1 MGKIHWKY
9 TRGDTI
15 ARLSVKR
22 IDEALR
28 ASRGNITYAA
38 KALGCSRSTVYSWVK
53 KSPVLQRTLHD
64 EREGAI
70 DIAESALQRAVLN
83 GEAWAVSLTLKTIG
97 RHRGYVERVETSD
110 DSSLEDLITVI
121 KQMREDMQSGD

>member
-1 MGKIHWKY
+1 M
-9 TRGDTI
+9 
-15 ARLSVKR
+15 KR

-28 ASRGNITYAA
+28 TSRGNITYAA

-53 KSPVLQRTLHD
+53 KSPVLQQTLHD

-97 RHRGYVERVETSD
+97 RHRGYVERVEH
-110 DSSLEDLITVI
+110 
-121 KQMREDMQSGD
+121 SGTLSWVELVKSAADTDEGR